1 MFPYALML
9 VSFVYM
15 KIIGALQKNQPQQT
29 SLGDASSLAE
39 LSKGTI
45 MQACR
50 NICGQWGFFNHCPCL
65 CRTILTTKFTRQK
78 YVQAL
83 LNVRTFSDQ
92 FTCTYHDYLNYT
104 FFACTYYNFFQT
116 ILLNLSGKHF

>member
-45 MQACR
+45 MQARR
-50 NICGQWGFFNHCPCL
+50 NICGHFGF
-65 CRTILTTKFTRQK
+65 
-78 YVQAL
+78 VQVL
-83 LNVRTFSDQ
+83 PEQFQPPNLPVRYTN
-92 FTCTYHDYLNYT
+92 TCY
-104 FFACTYYNFFQT
+104 
-116 ILLNLSGKHF
+116 G